1 MTHDKAAPTLDDV
14 LMRFA
19 EAVDT
24 PNETVLRGWLAD
36 YPQYARE
43 LIEFATDWI
52 ERDAARADVDFSQAD
67 FDSIVNRTMSRAQQL
82 LDEAPQNDVVD
93 LQAEIRRAG
102 YSTASFERL
111 IDVDQSI
118 LDCLFARLVKAATI
132 PARLIE
138 AISDALD
145 RSADSVRAYFR
156 LSPQQALAHKAS
168 TQPKLVQVDFH
179 DLVRHSSLQ
188 EDVRLRW
195 LSEAPD
201 PKLGVSPDG

>member
-1 MTHDKAAPTLDDV
+1 MTNEKTAPTLDEV

-19 EAVDT
+19 ETADT
-24 PNETVLRGWLAD
+24 PNETVLRDWLAD
-36 YPQYARE
+36 YPQFARE
-43 LIEFATDWI
+43 LIDFATDWI
-52 ERDAARADVDFSQAD
+52 ERDAARAHADFSQAD

-82 LDEAPQNDVVD
+82 LDEMPQNDVVD
-93 LQAEIRRAG
+93 LQAEIGRAG

-111 IDVDQSI
+111 VGVDQSI
-118 LDCLFARLVKAATI
+118 LDCLFARLVKTATI

-145 RSADSVRAYFR
+145 RSTDSVRAYFR
-156 LSPQQALAHKAS
+156 LSPQQALAYKAS
-168 TQPKLVQVDFH
+168 NQPVLKQVDFN
-179 DLVRHSSLQ
+179 DLIRQSSLQ

-201 PKLGVSPDG
+201 PKLGVPPDG